1 MHATTVTGHR
11 RAGGILAT
19 LLALLLYI
27 LASSATA
34 AAAAD
39 NPHLWQP
46 RTRSVAVFKNG
57 YGFFMGDAEV
67 TLRDGWCTA
76 SDIPPATFG
85 TLAIYSHGADE
96 TVDVV
101 GAGPGEVVEFD
112 GRDAPADAKS
122 KLARLESCKQLKVAL
137 TYTHAAGADRT
148 AAGKLVSVGSEYVVL
163 EGDGNSFAVPTAAV
177 KKLQML
183 DLPLRI
189 HVTTDANKP
198 PEKARVGM
206 AYLRQGVTWIPAY
219 TLRVLDEESA
229 ELTLRG
235 TLVNEAE
242 DIVHADVNFVVG
254 VPHFLHSGYMEPIAV
269 GRVIRTI
276 GAGVAPAELQSQI
289 SSRAAIANN
298 SIRQNQFDGRGYPG
312 GFGGG
317 DREAGTGG
325 VVERPA
331 AAQPGGDALGAAGN
345 LPVMETP
352 GGSDF
357 TVYTKKDLTV
367 RRGERAIVTLFVKK
381 IRYAHLYRWSPPGA
395 PEHFLSLQNDNAT
408 ALTTGPCLAMSKDQ
422 PLSEDLLKYTPK
434 GGRAEVPV
442 TAAVNVATDRAES
455 EVDHKFKAHSP
466 SDKVFLDLVTLKG
479 ELKVRNF
486 EARPVEVIISVAVP
500 GKPLVASEGGTPST
514 DPDKLSLLNRQG
526 AIRWHLKLGV
536 GEAKALTYSYERYVP
551 SN

>member
-1 MHATTVTGHR
+1 MHRARFASHR
-11 RAGGILAT
+11 RILGILT
-19 LLALLLYI
+19 LL
-27 LASSATA
+27 LAASAPPA
-34 AAAAD
+34 RAAD
-39 NPHLWQP
+39 NPYLWQP
-46 RTRSVAVFKNG
+46 KTRSVSVFKNG
-57 YGFFMGDAEV
+57 FGFFMGDAEV
-67 TLRDGWCTA
+67 SLREGWCTA
-76 SDIPPATFG
+76 ADIPPATFG

-101 GAGPGEVVEFD
+101 GSGPGEVVEFD

-137 TYTHAAGADRT
+137 TYSHAAGPDRT
-148 AAGKLVSVGSEYVVL
+148 AAGKLVSVGPEYVVL
-163 EGDGNSFAVPTAAV
+163 EGDGNSFAVPAMAV

-183 DLPLRI
+183 DLPLRV
-189 HVTTDANKP
+189 HVTTDAQKA
-198 PEKARVGM
+198 PERAKVGM
-206 AYLRQGVTWIPAY
+206 AYLRQGVAWIPAY
-219 TLRVLDEESA
+219 TLRVLDEETA

-276 GAGVAPAELQSQI
+276 GAAVAPGELQSQI
-289 SSRAAIANN
+289 MSRAAIANN
-298 SIRQNQFDGRGYPG
+298 SIRQNQFDGRG
-312 GFGGG
+312 
-317 DREAGTGG
+317 REGPDGI
-325 VVERPA
+325 VERQA
-331 AAQPGGDALGAAGN
+331 VQDGGNALAAAGN
-345 LPVMETP
+345 VPVMETP

-367 RRGERAIVTLFVKK
+367 RRGEKAIVTLFVKK
-381 IRYAHLYRWSPPGA
+381 IRYSNLYRWSPPGQ
-395 PEHFLSLQNDNAT
+395 PEHFLSLQNDNTT

-442 TAAVNVATDRAES
+442 TAAVNVASDRSESETDR
-455 EVDHKFKAHSP
+455 KFKAHSP
-466 SDKVFLDLVTLKG
+466 SKDVFLDLVTLKG

-486 EARPVEVIISVAVP
+486 EARPVDMIIDVAVP
-500 GKPLVASEGGTPST
+500 GKPLSASDAAATSI

-526 AIRWHLKLGV
+526 DIRWRLKLQP
-536 GEAKALTYSYERYVP
+536 GESKTLTYLYERYVP
-551 SN
+551 AN